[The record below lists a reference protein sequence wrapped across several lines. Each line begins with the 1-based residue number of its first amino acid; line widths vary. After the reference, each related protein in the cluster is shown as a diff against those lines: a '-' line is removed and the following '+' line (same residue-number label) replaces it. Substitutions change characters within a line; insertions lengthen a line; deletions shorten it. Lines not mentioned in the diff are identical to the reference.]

1 MSIIRE
7 KGLVARKVGMSR
19 MLDEY
24 GNMIPV
30 TLLEV
35 ENQKV
40 TKILTPER
48 DGYHGFQVGFYTKAE
63 KNLGKPDIA
72 RLRKSGVEENY
83 SRFKEFRTA
92 EPAQGFEVGA
102 SVGPSILDGISSL
115 DISGLTKG
123 RGFQGA
129 VKRWGYTIGRMTHGS
144 RFHRRTGSLGNCTT
158 PGRVMKGKKMPGHY
172 GVERRTIRNLKLVD
186 LDVETNILAIKG
198 SVPGNRGGYLE
209 IRPSNKK

>member
-7 KGLVARKVGMSR
+7 NGLVAKKIGMSR

-35 ENQKV
+35 EKQKV
-40 TKILTPER
+40 TKILTEDR
-48 DGYHGFQVGFYTKAE
+48 DGYNGFQVGFFTKSE
-63 KNLGKPDIA
+63 KNLTKPDVS
-72 RLRKSGVEENY
+72 RLRKSGLEENFA
-83 SRFKEFRTA
+83 RFKEFRTEKA
-92 EPAQGFEVGA
+92 VEGVEVGA
-102 SVGPSILDGISSL
+102 DVTASVFEGATNV

-129 VKRWGYTIGRMTHGS
+129 VKRWGYAIGRMTHGS

-172 GVERRTIRNLKLVD
+172 GQERRTVRNLKLVN
-186 LDVETNILAIKG
+186 LDVESNILAVKG

-209 IRPSNKK
+209 VRPSVK